1 VLKINTKLLVESVIV
16 SLFVLIIAI
25 GWEILQGYLRTI
37 NYVPDIINSYE
48 SVDYLQS
55 KVSLGVIYRFDL
67 QNSIFVSFI
76 FLGFVTLYYVARI
89 YIAKLLKK
97 LDLM

>member
-1 VLKINTKLLVESVIV
+1 MKINTKLLVESVIV
-16 SLFVLIIAI
+16 SLFVLIIGM
-25 GWEILQGYLRTI
+25 GWEILQGYLQTI

-67 QNSIFVSFI
+67 RNSIFVSLI
-76 FLGFVTLYYVARI
+76 FLVFVTLYYVARI